1 MEQSKISIA
10 LIGGGCWGQ
19 HLVRDFNKLGALNTI
34 CEINNTLLEKYK
46 LLYPDIK
53 LTSDFN
59 LVLNNPEI
67 TAVCVALP
75 ADMHYTFAKKA
86 LEAGKD
92 VYVEKPITLNIEEAQ
107 ELVNLAKE
115 KKLILMVGHL
125 LQYHPGI
132 IKIKEIIKSG
142 RIGKIINIVSN
153 RFNLGTFR
161 IQENVLWSYAP
172 HDVSVILSLCD
183 NKLPKSVNCF
193 GSSNL
198 TKGIHDITNTI
209 FQIDN
214 TYININVNWLTF
226 KEQKLTIICEKGM
239 LVFDDVE
246 PVHKLKIYENYI
258 NWSTSSN
265 PVPSANKTEGQ
276 VIELDLTKSPLTRE
290 CEHFIECCNTRSR
303 PLTDGD
309 EGIRVLKVLQM
320 CSEALAKQDVKQ
332 EKLNTQVKQDYFVHE
347 SSLVDKGSKIGSD
360 TKIWHWSHVTGTAE
374 IGSKCNIGQNC
385 YIAGKLGAGCKVQN
399 NVSLY
404 LGVECEDDVFLGPSC
419 VLTNDINPRC
429 ATPKHGEYVKTYI
442 EKGAT
447 IGANATIVCGTRI
460 GTHSLIG
467 AGAVVTKDVEPYSI
481 MVGNPAKRIGTIDE
495 LGNRSLCLYNDQFI
509 CTKQDR

>member
-1 MEQSKISIA
+1 MDQIKKKINICICGAIGMWGKNISKT
-10 LIGGGCWGQ
+10 LYD
-19 HLVRDFNKLGALNTI
+19 LKDDVKLTICDINENALNKFK
-34 CEINNTLLEKYK
+34 EQ
-46 LLYPDIK
+46 YPDI
-53 LTSDFN
+53 TITTNFE
-59 LVLNNPEI
+59 LVLSNPEI
-67 TAVCVALP
+67 TAVMIALP
-75 ADMHYTFAKKA
+75 ADMHYAFAKKA
-86 LEAGKD
+86 LLAGKD

-115 KKLILMVGHL
+115 KNLILMVGHL
-125 LQYHPGI
+125 LQYHCAI

-161 IQENVLWSYAP
+161 TQENVLWSYAP
-172 HDVSVILSLCD
+172 HDVSVILSLCN
-183 NKLPKSVNCF
+183 NKLPESVNCF

-209 FQIDN
+209 FQIDD

-226 KEQKLTIICEKGM
+226 KEQKLTIIGEKGM

-246 PVHKLKIYENYI
+246 PVNKLKLYENYI
-258 NWSTSSN
+258 NWSTSSK
-265 PVPSANKTEGQ
+265 PVPIANKTEGQ

-290 CEHFIECCNTRSR
+290 CEHFIECCKTRSR

-320 CSEALAKQDVKQ
+320 CSDELAKQDKKNVLKEVKQ
-332 EKLNTQVKQDYFVHE
+332 QVKQDYFVHE
-347 SSLVDKGSKIGSD
+347 TSLVDDGSKIGLD
-360 TKIWHWSHVTGTAE
+360 TKIWHWSHVTETAE
-374 IGSKCNIGQNC
+374 IGLKCNIGQNC

-429 ATPKHGEYVKTYI
+429 GTPKNGVYDKTYI

-495 LGNRSLCLYNDQFI
+495 LGNRKLCLYN
-509 CTKQDR
+509 